1 MHMIL
6 IINIQNIARVGL
18 LLIRDSSLSL
28 RMTGE
33 GRGLGMTLSPVIL
46 EAEGSF
52 LESSR
57 G

>member
-6 IINIQNIARVGL
+6 IINIQNVAMVGL
-18 LLIRDSSLSL
+18 LSIRDSSLSL

-46 EAEGSF
+46 DEAK
-52 LESSR
+52 
-57 G
+57 